1 MFLLST
7 APSIKQL
14 GGGGGGGGGGG
25 KDTIFLAE
33 SAIFYPYTLHG
44 VFGKGYFLLLLF
56 ADTVS
61 ASNHTDLSVFC
72 TDFKTKI
79 LKVYTKILKT
89 EHQNEHNWSIIGK
102 LLLKI
107 LKRL

>member
-1 MFLLST
+1 MLSVLASHDVQNGFIRVGLST
-7 APSIKQL
+7 FQPLDYSSQQQASLFTDTMSSIWMHHHHHE
-14 GGGGGGGGGGG
+14 
-25 KDTIFLAE
+25 I
-33 SAIFYPYTLHG
+33 
-44 VFGKGYFLLLLF
+44 
-56 ADTVS
+56 S

-79 LKVYTKILKT
+79 LKVYTKTLKT

>member
-1 MFLLST
+1 MKTTGNLN
-7 APSIKQL
+7 
-14 GGGGGGGGGGG
+14 
-25 KDTIFLAE
+25 LA
-33 SAIFYPYTLHG
+33 SHSPFHSSVCTPQPY
-44 VFGKGYFLLLLF
+44 
-56 ADTVS
+56 
-61 ASNHTDLSVFC
+61 TDLSVFC

-79 LKVYTKILKT
+79 LMVYTKILKT